1 MGMKR
6 VEELIKRE
14 IGLKITGFFVVE
26 GYATYKLKALQV
38 ADRENNYLLLNRGRQ
53 IQLCR

>member
-1 MGMKR
+1 MKR
-6 VEELIKRE
+6 VEEPIKRE

-38 ADRENNYLLLNRGRQ
+38 ADKENNYLL
-53 IQLCR
+53 